1 MSAFRIKPYVLPPA
15 QDAAVGAVHW
25 NYDRAEVLA
34 DAIVHALGIGLGLV
48 ATTTLVLLVGGNT
61 SGIKFAAVSVYAA
74 GLLAMLLLSATY
86 NLWPV
91 SPRKWLLR
99 RLDHSAIYLLIAA
112 TYTPFISQA
121 TDSKFA
127 TQFLVGVWAV
137 ACAGIALKLR
147 FPGRFDK
154 LAVAIYLGMGWSGFI
169 AYDALATSL
178 SPPVLALIAVGGA
191 LYTFGVIFHSWERLR
206 FQNAIWHGFVVLGAA
221 CHYAAVLDL
230 AIA

>member
-1 MSAFRIKPYVLPPA
+1 MSAFRIKPHVVPPA
-15 QDAAVGAVHW
+15 HDAPDGAVPW
-25 NYDRAEVLA
+25 NYDRAEVFA
-34 DAIVHALGIGLGLV
+34 DAIVHAMGIGFGLV
-48 ATTTLVLLVGGNT
+48 ATTSLVFFVGGNQ
-61 SGIKFAAVSVYAA
+61 SSINFLAVSVYAA
-74 GLLAMLLLSATY
+74 GLLTMLVLSATY

-99 RLDHSAIYLLIAA
+99 RFDHSAIYLLIAA

-121 TDSKFA
+121 ADSKFA
-127 TQFLVGVWAV
+127 TEFLVGVWTV
-137 ACAGIALKLR
+137 ACIGIALKIK

-154 LAVAIYLGMGWSGFI
+154 LAVATYLGMGWSGLI
-169 AYDALATSL
+169 AYNAIATSL
-178 SPPVLALIAVGGA
+178 SPSVLALIAVGGA